1 MTFQACF
8 NLQNAPH
15 TMIRLLR
22 TLSSIMLG
30 AFLLINT
37 ALGAAKPNIV
47 LIVSDDAG
55 YADFGFMSQLTGQPT
70 EFKTPRLD
78 QLAQEGVLFSN
89 AYVSGPACSPS
100 RAGMLTGRYQQRFG
114 VDYNY
119 GEGSNPLNG
128 TPGSEVMISEALKQQ
143 GYATG
148 LIGKWHQ
155 GIDVS
160 QRPLSQGFDR
170 FYGMF
175 EGGRPYFNSAT
186 GGLVREGS
194 TAVQWHLQPSFNN
207 VAPDPVL
214 GRFLTDAFGDESSR
228 FIAENA
234 NQANPFF
241 LYTAFNGPH
250 SPYTQAKQSDLDQFA
265 STSLTGLRK
274 NVAALTYGDDRN
286 IGTIL
291 DRLED
296 PNGDGNTS
304 DSVADNTIVIFVN
317 DNGAPPPEDPQ
328 AMGQVVHSN
337 GPLLGHK
344 SGAFEGGVRIPMIIR
359 APGVDPAIVNEMV
372 STLDFFPTLVKA
384 AGGVPSANLDGVDLM
399 PLLSGDQVGPVHDKL
414 VFRMGNNGWSIRKG
428 DWKLARGTNNKLVEL
443 YHLNPDGSGETVP
456 LNASN
461 PAKVWE
467 LTVDYV
473 DWEAQMGK
481 GSQTTIRVLNQFD
494 EFRFRSNLAA
504 TANWRDSG
512 AWLNNQTPGA
522 NVTMTQEDSYAN
534 AVVAFT
540 PRDDVSFTS
549 TNNISRMSGLSY
561 SVLAGGAVA
570 PAGFSEFM
578 LNELRFDGQFAG
590 ASNLNG
596 TINGYPLMFV
606 KKLDGTGAKI
616 SLNSTAVGAPKFTF
630 NVNTDVVL
638 HANLEITGNST
649 QGLNIGGQIR
659 DFNGARSLTKTG
671 TSTVVLS
678 GNNTYAGSTIVNG
691 GVLRIE
697 GASAALANT
706 QSVQIGAQGKVSL
719 ISGSIRT
726 PVVQVSAG
734 GAFDFDGGVLETAQ
748 FQGNL
753 SNFGGT
759 VKPGLGVGALDVTG
773 SFMQTGTSKLSIEI
787 GGLSAGSQYDQL
799 RAANVALGGVLEVT
813 LANLGGGLFA
823 PGVGNIFEVVKSNGT
838 LTGSFSSVLVP
849 TLSAGKKW
857 AIGYQSKSV
866 LLQVVTNLGADFDHN
881 GIVNGA
887 DLSVWKTAMGA
898 TAAGD
903 ADLDGDTDGNDFLVW
918 QRQLGFQLVAAAAN
932 QNVAGVPEP
941 NSFLLAASAALV
953 LIKRRRSAK
962 KVA

>member
-1 MTFQACF
+1 MTRS
-8 NLQNAPH
+8 LQ
-15 TMIRLLR
+15 
-22 TLSSIMLG
+22 TLCS
-30 AFLLINT
+30 A
-37 ALGAAKPNIV
+37 ALGVCLLTANALAAAKPNIV

-100 RAGMLTGRYQQRFG
+100 RAGMLTGRYQQRYG

-119 GEGSNPLNG
+119 GEGNNPLNG
-128 TPGSEVMISEALKQQ
+128 TPSSEVMISEALKQQ
-143 GYATG
+143 GYNTG

-194 TAVQWHLQPSFNN
+194 TPVQWHLQPSFNN

-228 FIAENA
+228 FISENA
-234 NQANPFF
+234 NKENPFF

-265 STSLTGLRK
+265 SSSLTGLRK

-286 IGTIL
+286 IGAIL

-296 PNGDGNTS
+296 PNGDGSTS

-337 GPLLGHK
+337 APLLGYK
-344 SGAFEGGVRIPMIIR
+344 SGAFEGGIRIPMIVR
-359 APGVDPAIVNEMV
+359 APGVDPAIVDEMV
-372 STLDFFPTLVKA
+372 STLDFFPTIVKA
-384 AGGVPSANLDGVDLM
+384 AGGVPGANLDGTDLM
-399 PLLSGDQVGPVHDKL
+399 PLLTGEQTGPIHDKL
-414 VFRMGNNGWSIRKG
+414 VWRMGVNGWSIRKG
-428 DWKLARGTNNKLVEL
+428 DWKLARGTTNKLVEL

-494 EFRFRSNLAA
+494 EFRFRSNLGAA
-504 TANWRDSG
+504 ANWRDAG

-522 NVTMTQEDSYAN
+522 NVSMGQEDSYAN
-534 AVVAFT
+534 AVVVFT

-616 SLNSTAVGAPKFTF
+616 SLNSTAAGSSKFTF
-630 NVNTDVVL
+630 NVNTDIVL
-638 HANLEITGNST
+638 HANLEITGNSS
-649 QGLNIGGQIR
+649 QGLTIGGQIR

-671 TSTVVLS
+671 VSTVVLS
-678 GNNTYAGSTIVNG
+678 GNNTFAGSTIVNG
-691 GVLRIE
+691 GVVRIE
-697 GASAALANT
+697 GANAALANT
-706 QSVQIGAQGKVSL
+706 QQIQIGAQGKVTL
-719 ISGSIRT
+719 ASGSIKT
-726 PVVQVSAG
+726 PLIQVNAG

-753 SNFGGT
+753 SNFGG
-759 VKPGLGVGALDVTG
+759 VLKSGLGVGALDVAG
-773 SFMQTGTSKLSIEI
+773 SFLQTGVGKLAIDI
-787 GGLSAGSQYDQL
+787 GGVNPGSQYDQL
-799 RAANVALGGVLEVT
+799 RAGNVSLGGVLEVS
-813 LANLGGGLFA
+813 LANLGNGLFA
-823 PGVGNIFEVVKSNGT
+823 PAIGNVFEVVKSSGT

-849 TLSAGKKW
+849 ALTAGKKW

-866 LLQVVTNLGADFDHN
+866 MLQVVSSLGADFDHN
-881 GIVNGA
+881 GIVDGG
-887 DLSVWKTAMGA
+887 DLTVWKSAIGST
-898 TAAGD
+898 TAGD
-903 ADLDGDTDGNDFLVW
+903 ADLDGDTDANDFLIW
-918 QRQLGFQLVAAAAN
+918 QRQLGFRLVTASAASAL
-932 QNVAGVPEP
+932 AGVPEP
-941 NSFLLAASAALV
+941 NSFLLAAGAALA
-953 LIKRRRSAK
+953 LAAKRRGMRTA
-962 KVA
+962 A